1 MTVLTGDNLR
11 SARSNTGIC
20 LCAVVRSSVHRQEQ
34 CARTTASFRATK
46 LRALPRCAAGCSVL
60 AAAWTFAFIQLATT
74 WYVAGKAEAL
84 YR

>member
-1 MTVLTGDNLR
+1 VQNAGNDSYALEHEVR
-11 SARSNTGIC
+11 EVIC
-20 LCAVVRSSVHRQEQ
+20 DV
-34 CARTTASFRATK
+34 
-46 LRALPRCAAGCSVL
+46 AGCSVL